1 MGNSTSL
8 RVVDR
13 ARLGALI
20 ERERA
25 RYASEH
31 LRSQE
36 FFQRA
41 HASLLAGVPM
51 VWMTMWSGGYPLF
64 FDEAHGNRVTDVDGH
79 TYIDF
84 CLGDTGSMSGHS
96 PEPVVRAI
104 RERVEKSGGLT
115 VMLPT
120 EDSLAVSE
128 ELQRRFGLPF
138 WQLGLSATDANRNV
152 LRICRQV
159 LRRPYVLVFSH
170 CYHGTV
176 DETGLVIG
184 ADGRPMAKP
193 GNPGPAVDPT
203 TTSKVVEFNDLDALR
218 DALCSLD
225 VACVL
230 MEPAMTNVGIVLP
243 QPGYLAGVREV
254 CDDTGTFLVI
264 DETHTWSAGP
274 GGCTRAWDLR
284 PDAVTLGKTLASGV
298 PIGAYGL
305 SAEIAERI
313 LSDGEADLIDGAGV
327 GGTLAGNALSS
338 AAARATLAEVLT
350 EGNFEHMIA
359 VAGRYVEG
367 VADVIDSRSVPWTI
381 LQLGARAEYRFC
393 PEAPRSGGESFRAA
407 DHHLD
412 EYLHLYSVNR
422 GILMTPFHNMALMC
436 PDTSDSD
443 VDRHTEVFDDAVS
456 ELLQ

>member
-13 ARLGALI
+13 VRLGGLI

-36 FFQRA
+36 LFQRA

-51 VWMTMWSGGYPLF
+51 VWMTMWSGGFPLF

-120 EDSLAVSE
+120 EDSLIVAE
-128 ELQRRFGLPF
+128 ELQSRFGLPF

-159 LRRPYVLVFSH
+159 QKRPFVLVFSH

-176 DETGLVIG
+176 DETGLVLG
-184 ADGRPMAKP
+184 RDGEPVAKP
-193 GNPGPAVDPT
+193 GNPGAGRGSDHDVQGGRIQRHRGFARR
-203 TTSKVVEFNDLDALR
+203 SERAR
-218 DALCSLD
+218 RCLC
-225 VACVL
+225 
-230 MEPAMTNVGIVLP
+230 
-243 QPGYLAGVREV
+243 
-254 CDDTGTFLVI
+254 
-264 DETHTWSAGP
+264 
-274 GGCTRAWDLR
+274 
-284 PDAVTLGKTLASGV
+284 
-298 PIGAYGL
+298 AYG
-305 SAEIAERI
+305 ARDDQYGHRVATTGIP
-313 LSDGEADLIDGAGV
+313 GAG
-327 GGTLAGNALSS
+327 
-338 AAARATLAEVLT
+338 
-350 EGNFEHMIA
+350 
-359 VAGRYVEG
+359 
-367 VADVIDSRSVPWTI
+367 ADS
-381 LQLGARAEYRFC
+381 L
-393 PEAPRSGGESFRAA
+393 
-407 DHHLD
+407 
-412 EYLHLYSVNR
+412 
-422 GILMTPFHNMALMC
+422 
-436 PDTSDSD
+436 
-443 VDRHTEVFDDAVS
+443 
-456 ELLQ
+456 